1 MDLAHACISTVYI
14 AVNGLGGGGGWWSEN
29 KYHFYDKK
37 NSVEKKI

>member
-14 AVNGLGGGGGWWSEN
+14 AVNGLGGGGWWSEN